1 MKVLKNTV
9 LVTAMAMS
17 FAVCGPAS
25 AQGKDLK
32 VGLLLPFSQVFAVYG
47 EAIKE
52 GFDLAIEEAGGQVAG
67 RKIVVLKEDN
77 KEDPKVSLQMV
88 RRYTKDDNVDF
99 IVGPIASHVVGAIR
113 DEVHRSKT
121 FLLVAN
127 AGNNEITGK
136 NCSPYIVRTSFSNW
150 QVNHSMGQYAAEN
163 IGKSALTVSANY
175 DSGREQA
182 GAFRQGFIEKGGK
195 APLEEWPALGTADF
209 APIITSIRAK
219 QAEVDM
225 VFPSLTVME
234 SLTLAARPPANG
246 ATGWTLERV
255 LDVFPRL
262 GERRRNRSDALSGG
276 EQQMLAIGRALLTN
290 PRLLILDEP
299 TEGLAPLIVY
309 EIQSVLCSLRGSG
322 MALIVVDQNLDTV
335 FNVADEI
342 AVMSRGAVVAQGSSA
357 TLRADQ
363 ALLNHY
369 LGV

>member
-1 MKVLKNTV
+1 LIELQNISAAYGVTPVLHGV
-9 LVTAMAMS
+9 SLRAD
-17 FAVCGPAS
+17 AS
-25 AQGKDLK
+25 TFLGLIGRNGAGKTTTLRSM
-32 VGLLLPFSQVFAVYG
+32 VGLMPLT
-47 EAIKE
+47 
-52 GFDLAIEEAGGQVAG
+52 AG
-67 RKIVVLKEDN
+67 RVLFDGQPLAGRATHEI
-77 KEDPKVSLQMV
+77 PRL
-88 RRYTKDDNVDF
+88 
-99 IVGPIASHVVGAIR
+99 GIAYV
-113 DEVHRSKT
+113 
-121 FLLVAN
+121 
-127 AGNNEITGK
+127 
-136 NCSPYIVRTSFSNW
+136 P
-150 QVNHSMGQYAAEN
+150 EN
-163 IGKSALTVSANY
+163 RG
-175 DSGREQA
+175 
-182 GAFRQGFIEKGGK
+182 
-195 APLEEWPALGTADF
+195 
-209 APIITSIRAK
+209 
-219 QAEVDM
+219 

-234 SLTLAARPPANG
+234 SLTLAARPPAHG

-309 EIQSVLCSLRGSG
+309 EIQSVLRSLRGSG

-342 AVMSRGAVVAQGSSA
+342 AVMSRGAVVAQGPSA

>member
-1 MKVLKNTV
+1 MLIELQNISAAYGVTPVLHGV
-9 LVTAMAMS
+9 SLRAD
-17 FAVCGPAS
+17 AS
-25 AQGKDLK
+25 TFLGLIGRNGAGKTTTLRSM
-32 VGLLLPFSQVFAVYG
+32 VGLMP
-47 EAIKE
+47 
-52 GFDLAIEEAGGQVAG
+52 LAAG
-67 RKIVVLKEDN
+67 RVLFDGQPLAGRATHE
-77 KEDPKVSLQMV
+77 
-88 RRYTKDDNVDF
+88 
-99 IVGPIASHVVGAIR
+99 IARLGIAYV
-113 DEVHRSKT
+113 
-121 FLLVAN
+121 
-127 AGNNEITGK
+127 
-136 NCSPYIVRTSFSNW
+136 P
-150 QVNHSMGQYAAEN
+150 EN
-163 IGKSALTVSANY
+163 RG
-175 DSGREQA
+175 
-182 GAFRQGFIEKGGK
+182 
-195 APLEEWPALGTADF
+195 
-209 APIITSIRAK
+209 
-219 QAEVDM
+219 

-299 TEGLAPLIVY
+299 TEGLAPLIVR
-309 EIQSVLCSLRGSG
+309 EIQSVLRSLRGSG

-342 AVMSRGAVVAQGSSA
+342 AVMSRGTVVAQGPSA

>member
-1 MKVLKNTV
+1 MLIELQNISAAYGVTPVLHGV
-9 LVTAMAMS
+9 SLRAD
-17 FAVCGPAS
+17 AS
-25 AQGKDLK
+25 TFLGLIGRNGAGKTTTLRSM
-32 VGLLLPFSQVFAVYG
+32 VGLMPLATGRVL
-47 EAIKE
+47 
-52 GFDLAIEEAGGQVAG
+52 FDGQPLAG
-67 RKIVVLKEDN
+67 RATHE
-77 KEDPKVSLQMV
+77 
-88 RRYTKDDNVDF
+88 
-99 IVGPIASHVVGAIR
+99 IARLGIAYV
-113 DEVHRSKT
+113 
-121 FLLVAN
+121 
-127 AGNNEITGK
+127 
-136 NCSPYIVRTSFSNW
+136 P
-150 QVNHSMGQYAAEN
+150 EN
-163 IGKSALTVSANY
+163 RG
-175 DSGREQA
+175 
-182 GAFRQGFIEKGGK
+182 
-195 APLEEWPALGTADF
+195 
-209 APIITSIRAK
+209 
-219 QAEVDM
+219 

-309 EIQSVLCSLRGSG
+309 EIQSVLRSLRGSG

-342 AVMSRGAVVAQGSSA
+342 AVMSRGAVVAQGPSA

>member
-1 MKVLKNTV
+1 LIELQSISAAYGVTPVLHGV
-9 LVTAMAMS
+9 SLRAD
-17 FAVCGPAS
+17 AS
-25 AQGKDLK
+25 TFLGLIGRNGAGKTTTLRSM
-32 VGLLLPFSQVFAVYG
+32 VGLMPLTA
-47 EAIKE
+47 
-52 GFDLAIEEAGGQVAG
+52 GQVLFDGQPLAG
-67 RKIVVLKEDN
+67 RATHE
-77 KEDPKVSLQMV
+77 
-88 RRYTKDDNVDF
+88 
-99 IVGPIASHVVGAIR
+99 IARLGIAYV
-113 DEVHRSKT
+113 
-121 FLLVAN
+121 
-127 AGNNEITGK
+127 
-136 NCSPYIVRTSFSNW
+136 P
-150 QVNHSMGQYAAEN
+150 EN
-163 IGKSALTVSANY
+163 RG
-175 DSGREQA
+175 
-182 GAFRQGFIEKGGK
+182 
-195 APLEEWPALGTADF
+195 
-209 APIITSIRAK
+209 
-219 QAEVDM
+219 

-309 EIQSVLCSLRGSG
+309 EIQSVLRSLRGSG

-342 AVMSRGAVVAQGSSA
+342 AVMSRGAVVAQGPSA

-363 ALLNHY
+363 VLLNHY

>member
-1 MKVLKNTV
+1 MIELQNISAAYGVTPVLHGV
-9 LVTAMAMS
+9 SLRAD
-17 FAVCGPAS
+17 AS
-25 AQGKDLK
+25 TFLGLIGRNGAGKTTTLRSM
-32 VGLLLPFSQVFAVYG
+32 VGLMP
-47 EAIKE
+47 
-52 GFDLAIEEAGGQVAG
+52 LAAG
-67 RKIVVLKEDN
+67 RVLLDGQPLAGRATHE
-77 KEDPKVSLQMV
+77 LARM
-88 RRYTKDDNVDF
+88 
-99 IVGPIASHVVGAIR
+99 G
-113 DEVHRSKT
+113 
-121 FLLVAN
+121 VADV
-127 AGNNEITGK
+127 
-136 NCSPYIVRTSFSNW
+136 P
-150 QVNHSMGQYAAEN
+150 EN
-163 IGKSALTVSANY
+163 RG
-175 DSGREQA
+175 
-182 GAFRQGFIEKGGK
+182 
-195 APLEEWPALGTADF
+195 
-209 APIITSIRAK
+209 
-219 QAEVDM
+219 